1 MHLPRAVIAGV
12 SSGVGKTMV
21 STGIMAALSKKYV
34 VQPFKVGPDFIDITF
49 HKLATGRPSI
59 NLDAWLMGSD
69 GVISSFVRRASTADI
84 SIIEGVMGLFDGESS
99 GNSTMR
105 VARLLSSPVVLVLDC
120 SAMGETAGAVVR
132 GFKDVVKGVVLNNTS
147 SKPHCDMCR
156 WGIEQLAGVR
166 VLGCIPRNPAVTV
179 PERHLGLRMAH
190 EVPPDLVKE
199 LAKLVEDNVDLDEL
213 IKITNESPEINA
225 APGDAGHMSATSSV
239 AYIAFDSAFNFY
251 YQENID
257 ALERAGFR
265 VRFFSPTSG
274 DVYGSDAGLVI
285 FGGGYPELF
294 LDELAENQ
302 ALMSALRRDSAAGL
316 PIYAE
321 CGGLMYLSKYID
333 NGGKRVNMVGLFDV
347 GIEMGKRLTLGY
359 TVLEAARD
367 SLIAARG
374 GELRGHEFHYSSPS
388 LLGPAEFAYI
398 VRRGKGIDGF
408 DGLISNNTLAQY
420 SHLILSRGGSVNR
433 LANISNSYSR
443 K

>member
-1 MHLPRAVIAGV
+1 MHFPRAVVAGV

-49 HKLATGRPSI
+49 HKSATGRPSI
-59 NLDAWLMGSD
+59 NLDVWLMGSD
-69 GVISSFVRRASTADI
+69 GVISSFVRSAPAAGI
-84 SIIEGVMGLFDGESS
+84 SIIEGVMGLFDGELS
-99 GNSTMR
+99 GNSTMG
-105 VARLLSSPVVLVLDC
+105 VARLLSAPVILVLDC

-132 GFKDVVKGVVLNNTS
+132 GFRDVIRGVILNNTS
-147 SKPHCDMCR
+147 SKSHCDMCR
-156 WGIEQLAGVR
+156 WGVEQLAGVK
-166 VLGCIPRNPAVTV
+166 VLGCVPRDPAVTV

-190 EVPPDLVKE
+190 EVPPGFIKG

-213 IKITNESPEINA
+213 VRIAYESPEINA
-225 APGDAGHMSATSSV
+225 APDGADRVTITDSA

-265 VRFFSPTSG
+265 VRFFSPTAG

-294 LDELAENQ
+294 LDELAGNQ
-302 ALMSALRRDSAAGL
+302 ALMNALRRDSAAGL

-347 GIEMGKRLTLGY
+347 GIEMGRRLTLGY
-359 TVLEAARD
+359 TVLEATRD

-374 GELRGHEFHYSSPS
+374 GELRGHEFHYSSPL
-388 LLGPAEFAYI
+388 LLGPAEFAYV

-408 DGLISNNTLAQY
+408 DGLISHNTLAQY
-420 SHLILSRGGSVNR
+420 SHLILARSGSIDR
-433 LANISNSYSR
+433 LANISNSYNR